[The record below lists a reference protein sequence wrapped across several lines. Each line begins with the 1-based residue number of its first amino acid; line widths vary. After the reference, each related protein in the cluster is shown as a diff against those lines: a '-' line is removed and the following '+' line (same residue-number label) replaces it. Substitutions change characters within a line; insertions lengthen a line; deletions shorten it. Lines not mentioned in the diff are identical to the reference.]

1 LIISILNLKSSDLI
15 QWFQDVHDF
24 KDDTKDDG
32 AADLEPQQL
41 TYVQGKVDRPN
52 DVICSVQ
59 ILCLFLPDGTNRQ
72 KLAKL
77 AGIYHNL
84 GSDV

>member
-1 LIISILNLKSSDLI
+1 MIISILNLKSSDLI

-24 KDDTKDDG
+24 MDDTKDDG

-59 ILCLFLPDGTNRQ
+59 ILCLFLPRWYKPSETSKTGR
-72 KLAKL
+72 
-77 AGIYHNL
+77 NL
-84 GSDV
+84 S